1 MEVATCRSWIHCR
14 ITVSIQYVCTLPM
27 SELFNGE
34 QDPAIFRNCQQ
45 WHQREGRNSIPTQR
59 SSRLKGEPVLDDIYT
74 DAKSGTR
81 SVIPRAETANDGVVM
96 INHNDGVY
104 AG

>member
-1 MEVATCRSWIHCR
+1 M
-14 ITVSIQYVCTLPM
+14 YVHPM

-45 WHQREGRNSIPTQR
+45 WHQREGRNSISTQR
-59 SSRLKGEPVLDDIYT
+59 SSRLKGEPVLHDIYT

-81 SVIPRAETANDGVVM
+81 SLIPRAETANDRVVM

-104 AG
+104 AA